1 MSKMKIYSG
10 VHVLLNPGCV
20 VWISAGDGSSDGV
33 FTVTW
38 NMPVRKEPPMV
49 AIECSQNHHTYQF
62 IRKTGEFAVN
72 IPEAKQVDA
81 ILGCGRVSGKTGVD
95 KFARFGLTR
104 DKAEKIKAPVIREAF
119 ANIECRV
126 LNVVDM
132 GSSALL
138 MAQMVST
145 QVDERHFVDGKI
157 SFDNGLELLHHITG
171 DQFCVSNK
179 MLIGKVDGSGA

>member
-20 VWISAGDGSSDGV
+20 VWVSAGDGASDGV

-38 NMPVRKEPPMV
+38 NMPVRKAPVMV

-62 IRKTGEFAVN
+62 IRKTGEFAIN
-72 IPEAKQVDA
+72 IPEAGMVDA
-81 ILGCGRVSGKTGVD
+81 VLGCGKVSGKSGVD
-95 KFARFGLTR
+95 KFEKFGLTR
-104 DKAEKIKAPVIREAF
+104 DRAEKITAPLIKEAF

-126 LNVVDM
+126 SQVLDM

-138 MAQMVST
+138 LAQVVST
-145 QVDERHFVDGKI
+145 QVDERHFVDGRLT
-157 SFDNGLELLHHITG
+157 FDNGLELLHHITG
-171 DQFCVSNK
+171 DNFCVSSRLLKGNA
-179 MLIGKVDGSGA
+179 S